1 VEKTEAMRKK
11 RINNRL
17 MALVLQNLTMADI
30 RLRELSFLED
40 AKVVREIHDR
50 LRAIYMEQAA

>member
-1 VEKTEAMRKK
+1 MRKK